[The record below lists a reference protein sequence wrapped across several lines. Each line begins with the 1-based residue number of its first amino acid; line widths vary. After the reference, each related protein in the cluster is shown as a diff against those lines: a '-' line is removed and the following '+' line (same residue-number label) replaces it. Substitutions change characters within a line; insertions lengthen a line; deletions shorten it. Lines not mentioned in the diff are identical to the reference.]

1 MSTFD
6 ATSGQVDAL
15 GDPADALFVAVYE
28 RLKAMASRQR
38 ARSSDATL
46 NTTALVHELYLKLS
60 SNRQLRFASQAQFFD
75 YAAQAMRH
83 ILVDRARE
91 RHAAKRGGDVIIE
104 SDSSVLNVA
113 DGTAERT
120 LELDEALRRLE
131 REDRRA
137 AHLVSLHYFA
147 GLSFPEIAGITGI
160 ATRTLN
166 RDWRFA
172 RAFLYGLLGEK

>member
-1 MSTFD
+1 MSDTGS
-6 ATSGQVDAL
+6 ASHEPVSGAA
-15 GDPADALFVAVYE
+15 PADALFGAVYL

-38 ARSSDATL
+38 ARVADATL

-60 SNRQLRFASQAQFFD
+60 RSELVFESKAQFFD

-91 RHAAKRGGDVIIE
+91 HMSLKRGG
-104 SDSSVLNVA
+104 SDHVTDLEGPARQVA
-113 DGTAERT
+113 AETAERT
-120 LELDEALRRLE
+120 LELDEALHRLE
-131 REDRRA
+131 REDPRA
-137 AHLVSLHYFA
+137 ARLVALHYFA
-147 GLSFPEIAGITGI
+147 GLSLPEIAALTGV

-172 RAFLYGLLGEK
+172 RAFLYGLLR

>member
-1 MSTFD
+1 MAETASTPSQ
-6 ATSGQVDAL
+6 A
-15 GDPADALFVAVYE
+15 PAPSAQRTDALFVAVYD

-38 ARSSDATL
+38 ARAAGATL

-60 SNRQLRFASQAQFFD
+60 SSGELSFQTPAQFFD

-91 RHAAKRGGDVIIE
+91 RMSLKRGGQERLVEADEAALQI
-104 SDSSVLNVA
+104 A

-120 LELDEALRRLE
+120 LELDAALRELE
-131 REDRRA
+131 REDARA
-137 AHLVSLHYFA
+137 ARLVGLHYFA
-147 GLSFPEIAGITGI
+147 GLSLPEVAALTGLT
-160 ATRTLN
+160 TRTLN

-172 RAFLYGLLGEK
+172 RAFLYGLLG